1 MSVIDN
7 AGYPAPDLAASFDG
21 AAPSGLDGR
30 LFARLLSPLAEG
42 RLKIVLP
49 SGASFVCDGARPGPR
64 AVMRL
69 RRWRGLLRILAGGD
83 IGFAEGFIAGDWTT
97 PDLLGLIRLLARNR
111 VALRK
116 AIDGSAVL
124 QRVERL
130 RHLLR
135 RNSRR
140 GSRRNIEAH
149 YDLGNDFYRL
159 WLDPSMLY
167 SSALYDEST
176 PDLESAQAA
185 KLRRIAEW
193 LDPPEQAEVLE
204 IGCGWGALAEHL
216 ARDRGSRVTGVTL
229 SPAQLAFAR
238 ARLAGEEKSGQVE
251 LRLQDYR
258 DIGESY
264 DRIVSIEMFEAV
276 GEAYWPAFFST
287 LRRAL
292 KPGGRAALQVIS
304 IAEDEFETYR
314 RGADFIQKYIFP
326 GGFLPS
332 PSALSAAAG
341 REGLRVARQMFFGPS
356 YAETLAEWRRR
367 FNAAWP
373 RVAEQGFDRRFRRLW
388 NYYLAY
394 CEAGFREG
402 LIDVGLYTLVREED
416 AP

>member
-1 MSVIDN
+1 MSVIDD
-7 AGYPAPDLAASFDG
+7 ARHPAPGFGASSEGADL
-21 AAPSGLDGR
+21 SGLGGR
-30 LFARLLSPLAEG
+30 LFARLLRPLAEG
-42 RLKIVLP
+42 RLKVVLP
-49 SGASFVCDGARPGPR
+49 SGASFVCDGARQGPR
-64 AVMRL
+64 ATLRL

-97 PDLLGLIRLLARNR
+97 PDLPGLMRLLARNHR
-111 VALRK
+111 ALREV
-116 AIDGSAVL
+116 IDGSAAL
-124 QRVERL
+124 RRVERL

-193 LDPPEQAEVLE
+193 LDPPGQARVLE
-204 IGCGWGALAEHL
+204 IGCGWGALAEYL
-216 ARDRGSRVTGVTL
+216 ARDRGARVTGVTL

-238 ARLAGEEKSGQVE
+238 ARLAPEEGSGQAE

-264 DRIVSIEMFEAV
+264 DRVVSVEMFEAV

-287 LRRAL
+287 LRRVL
-292 KPGGRAALQVIS
+292 NPGGRAVLQVIS
-304 IAEDEFETYR
+304 IAEDGFEAYR

-332 PSALSAAAG
+332 PSALSAAAS
-341 REGLRVARQMFFGPS
+341 REGLRVERRMFFGAS

-402 LIDVGLYTLVREED
+402 LIDVGLYALVREED